1 MGRPTKLN
9 ARVQKKIC
17 AALSAGNTRT
27 AASGAAG
34 VDPDTFFQWMRR
46 GKGTEKDRAQTPLYV
61 AFVEAVEKAEH
72 SAEVDYLDV
81 IKNAAGSGNWQAAA
95 WWLER
100 RKSGDYRR
108 TDRIENTG
116 ADGRPQETVVKV
128 IYEDAPCQS
137 TPSESNGHTNGRG
150 ISLTPRPNAKL

>member
-1 MGRPTKLN
+1 MSRGRPNMLTPE
-9 ARVQKKIC
+9 RQDRIVG
-17 AALSAGNTRT
+17 ALKVGNTRR
-27 AASGAAG
+27 AAARHGG
-34 VDPDTFFQWMRR
+34 IDEDTLLEWIRR
-46 GKGTEKDRAQTPLYV
+46 GEGRDKRRKTQAFADFAVAIKDA
-61 AFVEAVEKAEH
+61 EAE
-72 SAEVDYLDV
+72 AEVQYVNV
-81 IKNAAGSGNWQAAA
+81 IKNAAASGNWQAAA

-150 ISLTPRPNAKL
+150 ISLTPRPNAK